1 LEIKPLAELQEPDKM
16 TLRFGPM
23 GLETGRM
30 LVADDAAL
38 YRQEVI
44 SGAHLVPA
52 VAASTRGTF
61 ERLRSTYAYGI
72 LSYEI
77 FTVVHDLVQ
86 LVIEQAMRDRFM
98 EFHHGVVCF
107 QDAAGAVHEIR
118 ERTFDEV
125 HDALHSEN
133 RLRRP
138 QSWRL
143 PLRRT
148 GELIYFDGML
158 DSLFRWARGEG
169 LLRGQRNRRLE
180 PLLKTARNYVA
191 HGSGDHLVTPVDTA
205 RDINDAAEI
214 INQLWGSATPGG
226 RLFPAP
232 IRREVQVVA
241 WSSSGGVLTGPVGDG
256 LPADQYPGWGCAL
269 VRAVLHDDRLDRF
282 DALFET
288 TVYPAELLCGPGS
301 WSDASAWL
309 GQYNDEPDEVEVLDR
324 LFAIQHHQDRL
335 SWPRRLDVTAGL
347 TNDSRHGTWQL
358 IRADYP
364 DDAFAHARGVVLGQC
379 SLGTGPCKQCAADS
393 VSTGSWQEVID
404 LAIRTATPITPR
416 QPPDFRVPMLR
427 AVPRYFDV
435 QAG

>member
-1 LEIKPLAELQEPDKM
+1 LEIKPLAELQEPDEM

-30 LVADDAAL
+30 LVAKGAAL

-44 SGAHLVPA
+44 GGAGLVPA

-86 LVIEQAMRDRFM
+86 LVIEQALRDRFM
-98 EFHHGVVCF
+98 EFHQGVVCF
-107 QDAAGAVHEIR
+107 QDATGTVHEVR
-118 ERTFDEV
+118 ERTFDEL
-125 HDALHSEN
+125 HDVLHSQN

-143 PLRRT
+143 PLLRT

-169 LLRGQRNRRLE
+169 L
-180 PLLKTARNYVA
+180 
-191 HGSGDHLVTPVDTA
+191 
-205 RDINDAAEI
+205 
-214 INQLWGSATPGG
+214 
-226 RLFPAP
+226 
-232 IRREVQVVA
+232 
-241 WSSSGGVLTGPVGDG
+241 
-256 LPADQYPGWGCAL
+256 
-269 VRAVLHDDRLDRF
+269 F

-301 WSDASAWL
+301 WSDALAWL
-309 GQYNDEPDEVEVLDR
+309 SQHTDEPDEVEVLDR

-335 SWPRRLDVTAGL
+335 SWPRSLDVTAGL
-347 TNDSRHGTWQL
+347 GKDSRHGTWQL

-364 DDAFAHARGVVLGQC
+364 DDAFAHASAVVLGHC
-379 SLGTGPCKQCAADS
+379 SPGTGPCKRCAAES

-404 LAIRTATPITPR
+404 FATRTGAAITPR
-416 QPPDFRVPMLR
+416 QPPDFKVPTLR
-427 AVPRYFDV
+427 AGPRSLDI
-435 QAG
+435 QAQG

>member
-1 LEIKPLAELQEPDKM
+1 LEIRPLAELQEPDKM

-44 SGAHLVPA
+44 SGADLVPA
-52 VAASTRGTF
+52 AAASTRRTF

-86 LVIEQAMRDRFM
+86 LVIEQALRDRFM

-107 QDAAGAVHEIR
+107 QDTAGAVHEIR
-118 ERTFDEV
+118 ERTFDEL

-158 DSLFRWARGEG
+158 HSLFRWARGEG

-180 PLLKTARNYVA
+180 PLLKTTRNYVA

-232 IRREVQVVA
+232 IRREVQSSHGARPAAFWQDLSATDCRPISIPAGVA
-241 WSSSGGVLTGPVGDG
+241 HSCRRCSTTIAWTGSTRYSKRPCTQ
-256 LPADQYPGWGCAL
+256 PSCSAD
-269 VRAVLHDDRLDRF
+269 RA
-282 DALFET
+282 
-288 TVYPAELLCGPGS
+288 
-301 WSDASAWL
+301 
-309 GQYNDEPDEVEVLDR
+309 
-324 LFAIQHHQDRL
+324 
-335 SWPRRLDVTAGL
+335 AGL
-347 TNDSRHGTWQL
+347 MPR
-358 IRADYP
+358 
-364 DDAFAHARGVVLGQC
+364 LG
-379 SLGTGPCKQCAADS
+379 
-393 VSTGSWQEVID
+393 
-404 LAIRTATPITPR
+404 
-416 QPPDFRVPMLR
+416 
-427 AVPRYFDV
+427 
-435 QAG
+435 